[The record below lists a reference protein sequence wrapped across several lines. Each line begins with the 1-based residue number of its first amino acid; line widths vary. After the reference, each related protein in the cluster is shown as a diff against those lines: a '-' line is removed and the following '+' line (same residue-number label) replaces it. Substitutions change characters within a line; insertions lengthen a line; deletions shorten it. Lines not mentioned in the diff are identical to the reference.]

1 MATPQELQQFS
12 LLSSLRDT
20 LDDNHSKNILLL
32 KDSIRLVR
40 VNTTSNDEEDFLLV
54 TDLND
59 EEIQDIVT
67 PIVEAE
73 RENPQDD
80 VHFYDNEGLFWALK
94 ENYSRSLIILYTL
107 DGIDTLTI

>member
-1 MATPQELQQFS
+1 M
-12 LLSSLRDT
+12 
-20 LDDNHSKNILLL
+20 KNLTENKPTKQILIL
-32 KDSIRLVR
+32 KESVRLVR
-40 VNTTSNDEEDFLLV
+40 VSTTSCEEEDFLLL
-54 TDLND
+54 TDLTD
-59 EEIQDIVT
+59 DEIQDIVT
-67 PIVEAE
+67 PIVESE